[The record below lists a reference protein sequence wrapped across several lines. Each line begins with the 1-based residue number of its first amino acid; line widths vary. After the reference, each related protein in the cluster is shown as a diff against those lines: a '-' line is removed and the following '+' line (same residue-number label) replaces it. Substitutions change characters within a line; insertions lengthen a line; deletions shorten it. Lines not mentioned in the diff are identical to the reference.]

1 MNHDFCHQLG
11 LQELREFSNNLL
23 NRVEEFREELKEYG
37 GVHMGHVKVFF
48 EDVDEIKNERCFADL
63 EEE

>member
-1 MNHDFCHQLG
+1 MNHDCCRQLG

-23 NRVEEFREELKEYG
+23 NRVEELREELKDYG

-48 EDVDEIKNERCFADL
+48 KDVDEIKNERCFADL
-63 EEE
+63 EGE